1 MMDDVAIRVDNLS
14 KCYHIYEEPRHR
26 LLQMLFR
33 GRKKFYREFWAIRD
47 VSFEVKKGETVGIIG
62 RNGSGKST
70 LLKMICSTLHQ
81 TSGSIK
87 TQGRIAAL
95 LELGSGFNPE
105 FTGREN
111 VFMNAI
117 MLGLTR
123 EELSSK
129 MASIEAFAAIGDFI
143 DQPVKTYSSGM
154 VVRLAFSV
162 IAHVDAEILVIDE
175 ALAVGDA
182 VFTQKCMRFL
192 REFKE
197 KHTLLFVSHDSSAVT
212 NLCER
217 AIWLDAGK
225 VKRTGKA
232 VDVMQEY
239 HSSNLAIIDADQGG
253 LPQAKGPSDF
263 SAMDSDID
271 EINRRAGFNQLTHKG
286 GTGAV
291 KVISAGFR
299 QGQLGYVNLLSGGGL
314 VTLQVIAESLTPIS
328 SVIVGFTLKNRLGE
342 VIMEDNTAKL
352 TAFNP
357 LAIDPGSRIKAE
369 FNFRMPKL
377 RDGEYTVD
385 IAVAEGT
392 QENHQQHIWQYE
404 ALVITVKN
412 NTNIL
417 GWLAPEERS
426 YDLGLL

>member
-1 MMDDVAIRVDNLS
+1 
-14 KCYHIYEEPRHR
+14 
-26 LLQMLFR
+26 MLFR
-33 GRKKFYREFWAIRD
+33 GHKQFYREFWALKD
-47 VSFEVKKGETVGIIG
+47 VSFEIKKGETVGIIG

-111 VFMNAI
+111 VFLYGI

-123 EELSSK
+123 EELNVK
-129 MASIEAFAAIGDFI
+129 MASIEAFADIGDFMG
-143 DQPVKTYSSGM
+143 QPVKTYSSGM

-217 AIWLDAGK
+217 AIWLEAGK
-225 VKRTGKA
+225 IKRAGKA

-253 LPQAKGPSDF
+253 LKQAEGPADF
-263 SAMDSDID
+263 SAMDSEID
-271 EINRRAGFNQLTHKG
+271 EINRRVGFNQLTHKG
-286 GTGAV
+286 GTGQV
-291 KVISAGFR
+291 KVISAAFS
-299 QGQLGYVNLLSGGGL
+299 QGHSGYVNVLSGGGL
-314 VTLQVIAESLTPIS
+314 VALRVIAETSTHLS
-328 SVIVGFTLKNRLGE
+328 SIIVGFTLKNRLGE
-342 VIMEDNTAKL
+342 VIMEDNTSRL

-357 LAIDPGSRIKAE
+357 LAIQAGSRIKAE
-369 FNFRMPKL
+369 FKFRMPKL
-377 RDGEYTVD
+377 RDGQYTVD
-385 IAVAEGT
+385 IAVADGT
-392 QENHQQHIWQYE
+392 QENHQQHIWHYE
-404 ALVITVKN
+404 ALVINIKN
-412 NTNIL
+412 NAKIL
-417 GWLAPEERS
+417 GWLAPEELS
-426 YDLGLL
+426 YELGLL